1 MRVPMLLDTCA
12 VIWFAEDQHLAP
24 TAYEALDEAFETQT
38 PVYVSPITAWEIG
51 LLTVRGRIALP
62 AAPQLWFR
70 RVVEVPGMA
79 LADLSADLLIAS
91 SFLPGRPPNDPA
103 DRILAATARELG
115 YMLVTRDRPL
125 LHYSEQGY
133 IRALAC

>member
-1 MRVPMLLDTCA
+1 MRAPMLLDTCA

-24 TAYEALDEAFETQT
+24 AAYEALDEAFETRT

-51 LLTVRGRIALP
+51 LLTARGSLRLP
-62 AAPQLWFR
+62 ALPQLWFS
-70 RVVEVPGMA
+70 RVLEVPGMV
-79 LADLSADLLIAS
+79 LADLSPDLLIAS
-91 SFLPGRPPNDPA
+91 SFLPGRLPNDPA

-125 LHYSEQGY
+125 LQYAEQGH